1 MTANGPVKFLFEVS
15 NNMVTAMT
23 VRRKVQSC
31 LLLKKVT
38 SINNL
43 EKNWVID
50 TISLSIYSIYVAV
63 SRLQ

>member
-23 VRRKVQSC
+23 ERRNVQSC

-38 SINNL
+38 SMNNL
-43 EKNWVID
+43 EKKLRYRYD
-50 TISLSIYSIYVAV
+50 QFIYLFDICCC
-63 SRLQ
+63 